1 MPKISLTLG
10 EVKQIISEKYFKKLA
25 VTPIDISIF
34 NGGSI
39 MIQTID
45 SCDSVT
51 DEHYIFSFEVERVD
65 I

>member
-10 EVKQIISEKYFKKLA
+10 EVKQIISEKYFKKHD
-25 VTPIDISIF
+25 VTPSDISIF
-34 NGGSI
+34 NSGSI

-51 DEHYIFSFEVERVD
+51 DEHYIFSFETDRTD